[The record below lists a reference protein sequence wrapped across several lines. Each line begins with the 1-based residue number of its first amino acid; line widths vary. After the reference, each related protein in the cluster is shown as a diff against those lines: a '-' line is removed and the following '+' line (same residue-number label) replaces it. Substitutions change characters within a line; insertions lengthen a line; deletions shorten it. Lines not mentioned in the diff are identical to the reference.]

1 MVEPTVRAWHVI
13 FDRTLTTNGL
23 VRGRAVRTWLT
34 RADGQARMRTLY
46 RRDMTAGR
54 CPLVVH
60 ERGSGRRGRGRGRG
74 RGRAEEASVGILQE
88 WLATGST

>member
-13 FDRTLTTNGL
+13 FDRTLTTNAL

-34 RADGQARMRTLY
+34 RADGQARTRTLY

-60 ERGSGRRGRGRGRG
+60 ERGRARRGRGRD
-74 RGRAEEASVGILQE
+74 EEASVGILQK